1 MSSDTAGSSAS
12 VTYVTSTSTSQ
23 PSTVAP
29 GLGARD
35 VVTSVRVSTDSRAE
49 TPAFGIPRPPPA
61 PWLADVQRRLNGS
74 IGVRGS
80 DALQDGTGLRR
91 EIVSVANTFFEATSD
106 LLPAEPYLYSSQI
119 GDLVAEFSAPLGR
132 MTMIISTDFAC
143 ARGRRWP
150 GHSEDVA
157 PDA

>member
-1 MSSDTAGSSAS
+1 
-12 VTYVTSTSTSQ
+12 
-23 PSTVAP
+23 
-29 GLGARD
+29 
-35 VVTSVRVSTDSRAE
+35 
-49 TPAFGIPRPPPA
+49 
-61 PWLADVQRRLNGS
+61 VQRRLNGS

-132 MTMIISTDFAC
+132 MTMIISTDFAI
-143 ARGRRWP
+143 AHAVVGGQVTQKTLRLT
-150 GHSEDVA
+150 
-157 PDA
+157 PDAQSSLRPEIGALTSTLRVAQHGSVDTER